1 LRNTNTTTTKRL
13 QQWLY
18 YSFAHFFLQNIPQI
32 EFLPSKTTHQI
43 FALKLPY
50 VKEFPSFCSISKCT
64 QNFQISN
71 FTLKKYVSKNPLKNY
86 SVLFEPPSY
95 QIGLH
100 KNTKTIYNHNIANYH
115 FPLILQFSSS
125 LPIKILLITGKQFQ
139 GPKFGGP
146 SRQLAE
152 PPLRIHTD
160 EPPPALQAHPL
171 LVQKCLQS

>member
-1 LRNTNTTTTKRL
+1 M
-13 QQWLY
+13 
-18 YSFAHFFLQNIPQI
+18 YSKFSNI
-32 EFLPSKTTHQI
+32 EFYL
-43 FALKLPY
+43 
-50 VKEFPSFCSISKCT
+50 E
-64 QNFQISN
+64 
-71 FTLKKYVSKNPLKNY
+71 KKYVSKNPLKNY

-146 SRQLAE
+146 DRQLAE
-152 PPLRIHTD
+152 PPPPLCIHTEHQD
-160 EPPPALQAHPL
+160 HAGKHVPPPALQAHPL